1 MNDGVVQMKKK
12 LLDKLIA
19 SFKETNKRTME
30 NWLNELLKRSFFTER
45 TSFPNEKNLQNTN
58 EKFSPFFNP
67 TRNFDFDENYKSLTS
82 KHYAKL
88 KQFITNFRNMVK

>member
-58 EKFSPFFNP
+58 EKFSPFL
-67 TRNFDFDENYKSLTS
+67 TLLATLISTKIIKVSLQNTMP
-82 KHYAKL
+82 
-88 KQFITNFRNMVK
+88 N